1 MCNFCRY
8 VGLDSFFYFFCP
20 TFVSISFYALFSI
33 FASSYVTRGFL
44 ILNMT
49 FLCHNFPQNNCS
61 HIFLAPLHIL
71 ELSPTSCIV
80 MVSQLFL
87 YSVYMKELLFLYFF
101 SIILL
106 LFHNLSWEYPF
117 SFNFFL
123 EVAHTF
129 FYLMLQVGNDERI
142 HVYYAHGQ
150 DNPTFV
156 RRCYWLLD
164 KYVWVKVLM
173 DPQVNHAYLFSL
185 LFGSDAKND
194 AISPFQY
201 GIWQCF
207 LMFSMNLE
215 SILFCFRTLEHIV
228 LVHYRETQEVGL
240 LDPINL

>member
-87 YSVYMKELLFLYFF
+87 YSVYMKELLFLFLF
-101 SIILL
+101 
-106 LFHNLSWEYPF
+106 FHNFIAFSQFVLRISIFIQFFFRSCPYFLLS
-117 SFNFFL
+117 
-123 EVAHTF
+123 
-129 FYLMLQVGNDERI
+129 
-142 HVYYAHGQ
+142 
-150 DNPTFV
+150 
-156 RRCYWLLD
+156 
-164 KYVWVKVLM
+164 
-173 DPQVNHAYLFSL
+173 HAT
-185 LFGSDAKND
+185 G
-194 AISPFQY
+194 
-201 GIWQCF
+201 W
-207 LMFSMNLE
+207 
-215 SILFCFRTLEHIV
+215 
-228 LVHYRETQEVGL
+228 
-240 LDPINL
+240 